1 MYSRHPPITA
11 IFPVSQKWQIPEKN
25 ELICMTKKN
34 AILEPGKVIGKLVNS
49 YNNKQD
55 ASDIYWEN
63 GR

>member
-1 MYSRHPPITA
+1 
-11 IFPVSQKWQIPEKN
+11 
-25 ELICMTKKN
+25 MTKKN